1 MRARVNMDTD
11 PISLTV
17 IAADG
22 LEHKTLED
30 MKDKIVE
37 VALVI
42 KADDSEKI

>member
-1 MRARVNMDTD
+1 MRARVNINTD

-22 LEHKTLED
+22 LEHKTLD
-30 MKDKIVE
+30 IMNGKIVE

-42 KADDSEKI
+42 LAEPEEVE